1 MFKRNSFFSKLFLA
15 VLIVTLV
22 AANGIVGF
30 KDGTNLFKPAIAEAA
45 TVEKA
50 PKYVFYFIGDGL
62 GAAQRQIAEYFLQEK
77 TGDKSA
83 KLLINQLPVA
93 GINTT
98 YSASSLVTDSA
109 AAGTALATGHKTNNG
124 IISKLPDGTDIKTL
138 VEAAEE
144 KGMATGIA
152 TTTRLTHATPAVF
165 ASHNESRSNEN
176 EIAVDFLDSNV
187 EFFAGGGA
195 RHFLP
200 QGWVDDMP
208 SMNGSKR
215 KDNRNLLK
223 EFADKGYKI
232 FYGKEQSDKF
242 RNYKPKGQEKVLATF
257 TLSHLP
263 YEIDRIHDTNNQV
276 PSLAEITKKGIEVL
290 SKYPNGFFFMI
301 EGGRIDHA
309 CHTNDAVGAI
319 HDILAFDAAVKEAY
333 KFYKEHP
340 DETLIVVVGDHET
353 GGMGLGFSKNYYLKL
368 NELLDVKAS
377 VGDVLAKKYNGDRD
391 AYFKYIAENF
401 GLDNLTEKEKAEI
414 IKAMDLVDKKA
425 EYDVAK
431 YGPSYYNPVAVATTH
446 VISKRANIEWTTF
459 AHSGTSIPMSAVGV
473 GSEKFTGFKD
483 NTEIARTLASIMGV
497 ELSK

>member
-1 MFKRNSFFSKLFLA
+1 MFKKKKGFSKMLLA
-15 VLIVTLV
+15 VLIIILI
-22 AANGIVGF
+22 AANGMVGT
-30 KDGTNLFKPAIAEAA
+30 KGSTKVLKTTVTEAS
-45 TVEKA
+45 TKKA

-62 GAAQRQIAEYFLQEK
+62 GSAQRQIAEYFLQEK

-83 KLLINQLPVA
+83 KLLINQLPIA

-98 YSASSLVTDSA
+98 YSANSLITDSA

-124 IISKLPDGTDIKTL
+124 VISKLPDGTNVKTL
-138 VEAAEE
+138 IEVAEE

-165 ASHNESRSNEN
+165 ASHNENRSNEN

-200 QGWVDDMP
+200 QGWVDKMP

-215 KDNRNLLK
+215 KDNRNLMK
-223 EFADKGYKI
+223 EFANRGYKV
-232 FYGKEQSDKF
+232 FYGKEQSDRF
-242 RNYKPKGQEKVLATF
+242 RNYSPKGQEKVFAAF

-276 PSLAEITKKGIEVL
+276 PSIAEITKKGIEVL

-309 CHTNDAVGAI
+309 CHANDAVGAI
-319 HDILAFDAAVKEAY
+319 YDVLAFDDAVKEAY
-333 KFYKEHP
+333 EFYKKHP
-340 DETLIVVVGDHET
+340 DKTLIVVVGDHET
-353 GGMGLGFSKNYYLKL
+353 GGMGLGFAKNYFLKL

-377 VGDVLAKKYNGDRD
+377 VEDVLTKKYDGNRE

-401 GLDNLTEKEKAEI
+401 GLDNLTEAEKAKI
-414 IKAMDLVDKKA
+414 IKAMDLADNKA
-425 EYDVAK
+425 KYDISE
-431 YGPSYYNPVAVATTH
+431 YGPSYYGPVAIATTH
-446 VISKRANIEWTTF
+446 IISERANIEWTTF

-473 GSEKFTGFKD
+473 GAEKFTGFKD
-483 NTEIARTLASIMGV
+483 NTEIARTLASVMGV